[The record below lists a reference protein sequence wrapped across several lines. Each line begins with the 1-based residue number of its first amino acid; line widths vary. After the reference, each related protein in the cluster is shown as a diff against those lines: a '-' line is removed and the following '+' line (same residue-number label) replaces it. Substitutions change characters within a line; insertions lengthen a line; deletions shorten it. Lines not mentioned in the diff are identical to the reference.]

1 MADIDLAKLKKMKMS
16 DLNDLATKMSVVGFS
31 GLKKQDLIF
40 KILQAQPEKDGG
52 VMTGANS
59 S

>member
-1 MADIDLAKLKKMKMS
+1 MADIDLAILKKMKMS
-16 DLNDLATKMSVVGFS
+16 DLNDLAHKMSVVGVS

-52 VMTGANS
+52 A
-59 S
+59 